1 VTWQHHSTNKHCR
14 LAQKAILFTTKL

>member
-14 LAQKAILFTTKL
+14 LAQKAILFTTKW